1 MLKTALFYMGRYLL
15 KVYTVFMLRLDFRNR
30 NTLPKGPKI
39 IVANHPTTS
48 DPFYLTALTKGRSSI
63 LIKDILFAIPVF
75 GWYLRYTGHIPVA
88 KLHGRAAFNEAL
100 NKLRNGISVI
110 IFIEGN
116 VTGFLDKLS
125 RPKTGAVR
133 LALLTSTPIVP
144 MGIGVDERR
153 ILDINSTISGVRE
166 IGRWYFSGP
175 YSITMGRPIHLKGAG
190 FDKEKVQF
198 YSNKLMGIVKNL
210 AKKSSDRI
218 KN

>member
-1 MLKTALFYMGRYLL
+1 MGRYLL

-100 NKLRNGISVI
+100 KKLRNGISVI

-133 LALLTSTPIVP
+133 LSLLTSVPIVP
-144 MGIGVDERR
+144 IGIGVDERMVF
-153 ILDINSTISGVRE
+153 DINSTINGVVE
-166 IGRWYFSGP
+166 TGRWYLKGP
-175 YSITMGRPIHLKGAG
+175 YILTIGKSIYFKGSV
-190 FDKEKVQF
+190 FNIKKIQEN
-198 YSNKLMGIVKNL
+198 SLKLMETVRSL